1 MITFVRNI
9 PFFSD
14 RVRIFGVEMIR
25 SMEGCQS
32 KPPYDLNIPVKV
44 GARLDCVEL
53 VLVLIFDF
61 QGRF

>member
-1 MITFVRNI
+1 M
-9 PFFSD
+9 
-14 RVRIFGVEMIR
+14 RIFGVEMIR